1 MSEFYDVVISGCGP
15 SGSLLGYLL
24 SQSNIKTL
32 IIEKENFPRQKIC
45 AGGIQHRTLSLI
57 PFKIDDIIEKTIFGI
72 YFSLKNKDIFFR
84 RNDNPILYTV
94 NRARFDSMLAQQA
107 GKEGCIIKFGEK
119 VESFTCSSSYVEI
132 KTSRKKY
139 RTKVLVGADGIR
151 GTVHRNLLG
160 RKKINKILAYE
171 TELSY
176 KDKGNDKGNDI
187 IEDNKGNVF
196 NFCNSV
202 RLDFN
207 GVKRGYCWVFPK
219 KNFLSCG
226 MGAPFHD
233 VLNMKKYFKNFLT
246 DFYLDGKYKNIG
258 PKIYAHGIPLKDED
272 TPICNFRVLAVGDA
286 ACLGD
291 GFTGEGLFN
300 SIKSSCIA
308 SECIIHS
315 LRNSNF
321 YFKDYEERIKNDIYR
336 DIKISFL
343 LTKIFYSSLLL
354 IYKLLLKNDNYF
366 YACCKILRGE
376 KSYKDVV
383 DKLKILKLR

>member
-57 PFKIDDIIEKTIFGI
+57 PFKIDDVIEKTIFGI
-72 YFSLKNKDIFFR
+72 YFSLKNKDIFFK
-84 RNDNPILYTV
+84 RNDKPILYTV

-107 GKEGCIIKFGEK
+107 EKKGCIIKFDERVDG
-119 VESFTCSSSYVEI
+119 FTCSSPYVEI

-139 RTKVLVGADGIR
+139 RTKILVGADGIR
-151 GTVHRNLLG
+151 GTVHKGLLG
-160 RKKINKILAYE
+160 EKKIKKILGFE
-171 TELSY
+171 TELPY
-176 KDKGNDKGNDI
+176 NDKVNDT
-187 IEDNKGNVF
+187 IEDSRGNVF
-196 NFCNSV
+196 NFYDSI

-207 GVKRGYCWVFPK
+207 GVRRGYCWVFPK
-219 KNFLSCG
+219 NNFLSCG
-226 MGAPFHD
+226 MGAPFQD
-233 VLNMKKYFKNFLT
+233 TENMKKYFRIFLK
-246 DFYLDGKYKNIG
+246 DFYLNGKNSNFS
-258 PKIYAHGIPLKDED
+258 PKIYAQGIPVRYEN
-272 TPICNFRVLAVGDA
+272 TPVCDFRVLAVGDA

-291 GFTGEGLFN
+291 GFTGDGLFN
-300 SIKSSCIA
+300 SLKSSCIA
-308 SECIIHS
+308 SECIINA
-315 LRNSNF
+315 LKNSNF
-321 YFKDYEERIKNDIYR
+321 YLKDYEDRVKKDIYG

-343 LTKIFYSSLLL
+343 LTKIFYGSLFL
-354 IYKLLLKNDNYF
+354 IHKLLLKNDNYF

-383 DKLKILKLR
+383 DKLKILKLS